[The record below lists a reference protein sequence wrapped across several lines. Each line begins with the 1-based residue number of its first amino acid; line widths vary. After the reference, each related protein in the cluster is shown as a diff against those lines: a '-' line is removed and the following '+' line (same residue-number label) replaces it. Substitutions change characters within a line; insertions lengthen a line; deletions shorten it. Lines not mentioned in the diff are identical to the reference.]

1 MIFMTGCLLKNLSS
15 WIIGRA
21 LIVSEVSSIF
31 PHNLNQQ
38 MIGILWGSWL
48 SSYATACDG
57 FQDSL
62 CESEFVFRLPAAT
75 TIRPLNQH
83 IGKSPTVSQSLTA
96 TRKTSVQWISRC
108 LSDSTGRTQSSLGT
122 GSGVSSMILPSLD
135 NSGP

>member
-1 MIFMTGCLLKNLSS
+1 MIFMMVFLLKNPSS

-31 PHNLNQQ
+31 PHYFNRQ
-38 MIGILWGSWL
+38 MIGIPWGSWL
-48 SSYATACDG
+48 SSYVTAWDG

-62 CESEFVFRLPAAT
+62 CESEFVFRLPATT

-96 TRKTSVQWISRC
+96 TCKTSVQWILRC
-108 LSDSTGRTQSSLGT
+108 LSDSTGRSQSSLGN